1 MLESFKEYV
10 NGQTAVTDEQF
21 AIVMSCLTPLSITKG
36 TVLFKQGEVCPYV
49 AFVLKGCL
57 RSYINDESNK
67 AHILE
72 FAPENWWIG
81 DVLSLNNQVP
91 SLFYVDAVEDSELL
105 LAKMDF
111 FEKMPQIFPQFYQLY
126 AYHMHEGLR
135 SIQKR
140 VRHLLGSNAQER
152 YLDFLATYPELSVR
166 LPQHMI
172 ASYLGISPESLSRI
186 RNKFANKQ

>member
-1 MLESFKEYV
+1 MLDSFKKYV
-10 NGQTAVTDEQF
+10 DGQSVVTAEQF
-21 AIVMSCLTPLSITKG
+21 AIVMSCLTPMRVNKG
-36 TVLFKQGEVCPYV
+36 TILFRQGEVCPSV
-49 AFVLKGCL
+49 AFVVKGCL
-57 RSYINDESNK
+57 RSYITDENNK

-81 DVLSLNNQVP
+81 DVLSLHRQLP
-91 SLFYVDAVEDSELL
+91 SLFYIDAIEDSELL

-111 FEKMPQIFPQFYQLY
+111 FVKMPQVFPEFYQLY
-126 AYHMHEGLR
+126 IYHMHEGLR

-152 YLDFLATYPELSVR
+152 YIDFLATYPELGVR

>member
-1 MLESFKEYV
+1 
-10 NGQTAVTDEQF
+10 
-21 AIVMSCLTPLSITKG
+21 MSCLSPVKASKG
-36 TVLFKQGEVCPYV
+36 TILYKQGEPCPYV

-57 RSYINDESNK
+57 RSYITDENNK

-81 DVLSLNNQVP
+81 DVLSLNRQVP
-91 SLFYVDAVEDSELL
+91 SLFYVDAIEDSELL
-105 LAKMDF
+105 VAKMDF
-111 FEKMPQIFPQFYQLY
+111 FQKMPLVFPEFHQLY
-126 AYHMHEGLR
+126 IYHMHDGLR

-152 YLDFLATYPELSVR
+152 YFDFLATYPELGVR

-186 RNKFANKQ
+186 RNKFANRQ